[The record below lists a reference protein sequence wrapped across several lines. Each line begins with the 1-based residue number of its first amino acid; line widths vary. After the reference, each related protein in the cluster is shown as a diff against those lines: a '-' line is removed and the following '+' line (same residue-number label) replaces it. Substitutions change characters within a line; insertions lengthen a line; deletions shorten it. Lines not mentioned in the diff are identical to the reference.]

1 MQPGPAQTVCD
12 ASQVSQLLQAM
23 AQAVARAHPDPQTLC
38 LVGIRTGGEFL
49 ARRLQKLLARLLGA
63 APDTGV
69 MDITLYRDDW
79 TLLHSRPKVG
89 STAIDFDIEGRVV
102 VLVDDVLY
110 TGRTVRAALDEL
122 MDFGRAQR
130 IELAVLIDRGGREL
144 PIQPNYMG
152 LAVEGGAGEVIEVLL
167 KERGHADDGVVRLAR
182 QA

>member
-23 AQAVARAHPDPQTLC
+23 AQAVLQAHPDPQALC

-49 ARRLQKLLARLLGA
+49 ARRLQKLLAQRLGA

-89 STAIDFDIEGRVV
+89 STTIDFEIEGRVV
-102 VLVDDVLY
+102 LLVDDVLY
-110 TGRTVRAALDEL
+110 TGRTVRAALDAL
-122 MDFGRAQR
+122 MDFGRARR

-144 PIQPNYMG
+144 PIQPDYVG
-152 LAVEGGAGEVIEVLL
+152 LTVQGQAGEVIEVLL
-167 KERGHADDGVVRLAR
+167 SERGHPADGVVRLAR
-182 QA
+182 PA